1 VDSALNTPTPLE
13 NIALSPYNR
22 PLKALIDVLF
32 GDIMTTIDFYILG
45 QTQTT
50 DRHRFVC
57 NLVSKVYGE
66 GRNIYIHTSNEA
78 DAKELD
84 DLLWSFKGEAFIPHN
99 IIGDAKL
106 AETQVQI
113 GWGEHPDHHHDVLI
127 NLSSPQPNFF
137 SRFQRVLEVVIQ
149 DEAILSQTRQHYKF
163 YKERGYQVTY
173 RDLRV

>member
-1 VDSALNTPTPLE
+1 
-13 NIALSPYNR
+13 
-22 PLKALIDVLF
+22 
-32 GDIMTTIDFYILG
+32 
-45 QTQTT
+45 
-50 DRHRFVC
+50 
-57 NLVSKVYGE
+57 
-66 GRNIYIHTSNEA
+66 
-78 DAKELD
+78 
-84 DLLWSFKGEAFIPHN
+84 
-99 IIGDAKL
+99 
-106 AETQVQI
+106 VQI